1 MGCAL
6 TKEKLE
12 SEMLLIQLERIKI
25 RDERNLII
33 NQLQNVTGEKYKR
46 KKIPDFIDHEAMKK
60 IKQNKKKSSKII
72 LKQNSRN
79 SNTKTS
85 LQNTKRFSQ
94 SISDVND

>member
-1 MGCAL
+1 MGCAI

-33 NQLQNVTGEKYKR
+33 NQLQNVTGEKFKR

-60 IKQNKKKSSKII
+60 IKQNKKKSSKSKII
-72 LKQNSRN
+72 FKQNSGN
-79 SNTKTS
+79 SKSSKTT
-85 LQNTKRFSQ
+85 LQIT
-94 SISDVND
+94 